1 MPTKILNPFDLTETQ
16 LQELLNFSHSPFPE
30 LQKALANINEI
41 VEMKQTKIALETAK
55 ESVATLKD
63 IPVLTD
69 SLYRSFAETGERE
82 PYLKPHDAR
91 RKKLSIATLLFIL
104 GQSDLKTIIESYLL
118 AICEERTWVVPPH
131 EGRLI
136 DLYAAD
142 TALTLADV
150 LATVGQHLDT
160 RIVQR
165 VEQEIGKRIFEPYL
179 NRTLEHKW
187 YKNSDN
193 WNAVCNSQIA
203 ATFLFLEKNQA
214 RKARAVKTA
223 LDSLN
228 VYINTAF
235 SKDGSTSEGINYW
248 HYGMSWLVVFSEM
261 LRALSNG
268 QIDLLSIERIKV
280 IAVYPG
286 KIQLGSHVFASFSDV
301 DVDELSFNAGVVQ
314 RLAER
319 TSEKSLLGLIV
330 EPIKPDSH
338 GITSVLR
345 FILWWDGKTYKTP
358 SLEDAILP
366 DSGIVRLVSTMPDE
380 TLIALAIKAGNN
392 GENHNHNDV
401 GSFMI
406 NIAGENFITDP
417 GAGLYNKDYFGDKR
431 HENIFTNSYGHS
443 VPRIDKKL
451 QPAGGNFFGKLVRVE
466 HGEKIKEVVIEFAK
480 SYDIL
485 GLIVAKRSLILSNQ
499 PDSGDLIVLEDEFE
513 FSENSLEI
521 EEAFVTWLDVKVNG
535 QRAVIHGKY
544 HDLNLVVEEP
554 FASSEFQLEKLE
566 KQSEE
571 NKKRGVLKRISVV
584 VPFGSSKTILFRMT
598 MRIDKSLR

>member
-1 MPTKILNPFDLTETQ
+1 MSTKILNPFDLTETQ
-16 LQELLNFSHSPFPE
+16 LQELLNFSHFPFPE
-30 LQKALANINEI
+30 FQEALADIDEI
-41 VEMKQTKIALETAK
+41 AGMKQTKIVLETAK

-104 GQSDLKTIIESYLL
+104 GQPGLKTVIESYLL

-150 LATVGQHLDT
+150 LATAGEHLDT

-165 VEQEIGKRIFEPYL
+165 VEQEIEKRIFEPYL

-214 RKARAVKTA
+214 RKVRAIKTA
-223 LDSLN
+223 LDSLS

-235 SKDGSTSEGINYW
+235 NKDGSTSEGINYW
-248 HYGMSWLVVFSEM
+248 HYGMSWLVIFSEM
-261 LRALSNG
+261 LRDLSSG
-268 QIDLLSIERIKV
+268 QIDLLNIERIKA
-280 IAVYPG
+280 IAAYPG
-286 KIQLGSHVFASFSDV
+286 KIQLGSRVFASFSDV

-330 EPIKPDSH
+330 EPIEPDFH
-338 GITSVLR
+338 GITSMLR
-345 FILWWDGKTYKTP
+345 FILWWDGKTHKTS
-358 SLEDAILP
+358 SLKDAILS

-380 TLIALAIKAGNN
+380 TSIALAIKAGNN
-392 GENHNHNDV
+392 GENHNHNDI
-401 GSFMI
+401 GSFI
-406 NIAGENFITDP
+406 VNIAGENFITDP

-431 HENIFTNSYGHS
+431 YENIFTSSYGHS

-451 QPAGGNFFGKLVRVE
+451 QPTGEIFFGKLAKVE
-466 HGEKIKEVVIEFAK
+466 HDEKTKEAVIEFAK
-480 SYDIL
+480 SYDIPE
-485 GLIVAKRSLILSNQ
+485 LIVAKRSLILSNQ
-499 PDSGDLIVLEDEFE
+499 QDDGDLIVLEDEFE

-521 EEAFVTWLDVKVNG
+521 EEAFVTWLEVEVNG
-535 QRAVIHGKY
+535 RQAVIHGKY
-544 HDLNLVVEEP
+544 YDLSLVVEKP
-554 FASSEFQLEKLE
+554 AVSSEFQLEKLE
-566 KQSEE
+566 KQSKE
-571 NKKRGVLKRISVV
+571 NKKRSILKRISAV
-584 VPFGSSKTILFRMT
+584 VPFGGSKTILFRMT
-598 MRIDKSLR
+598 MRIEKPLR